1 MKRNIIILS
10 DGTGITAETLGSSLI
25 SQFDSIDFTKTIIPY
40 IDTMDKAEN
49 TVLKINAIHGDT
61 GIKPIV
67 FLTVVNPEIVQ
78 LLKTAQAVFFDLF
91 NVFIGPL
98 EQELGIKSSFTVGK
112 THGVVNQQRYA
123 NRIDAVDY
131 ALLHDDGVKIK
142 GYEKADVVLIGV
154 SRSGKTPSCLYL
166 ALHFGIYAANYPF
179 TDDDLNKN
187 NLPKAL
193 IPYRHKLFGLTIDP
207 ERLQHIRHA
216 RRPNS
221 QYSSAEQCRLE
232 ISQIEAMYQY
242 ENIPYLNST
251 RFSIEEICTKILS
264 IAGLNR
270 RL

>member
-1 MKRNIIILS
+1 MKRNIILLS

-25 SQFDSIDFTKTIIPY
+25 SQFDSIEFIKTTIPY
-40 IDTMDKAEN
+40 VDNTDKAEIA
-49 TVLKINAIHGDT
+49 VDRINAIYEDT
-61 GIKPIV
+61 AIKPIV
-67 FLTVVNPEIVQ
+67 FLTVVNPEVVQ
-78 LLKTAQAVFFDLF
+78 IIKKANAVYFDLF

-98 EQELGIKSSFTVGK
+98 EIELGIKSSFTVGK

-131 ALLHDDGVKIK
+131 ALSHDDGVKIK
-142 GYEKADVVLIGV
+142 GYDKADIILIGV

-179 TDDDLNKN
+179 TDEDLIKN
-187 NLPKAL
+187 SLPNCL
-193 IPYRHKLFGLTIDP
+193 LPYRNKLFGLTIDP
-207 ERLQHIRHA
+207 ERLQHIRHG

-221 QYSSAEQCRLE
+221 RYSSIEQCRGE
-232 ISQIEAMYQY
+232 ISQIESMYQY

-264 IAGLNR
+264 IAGLTR